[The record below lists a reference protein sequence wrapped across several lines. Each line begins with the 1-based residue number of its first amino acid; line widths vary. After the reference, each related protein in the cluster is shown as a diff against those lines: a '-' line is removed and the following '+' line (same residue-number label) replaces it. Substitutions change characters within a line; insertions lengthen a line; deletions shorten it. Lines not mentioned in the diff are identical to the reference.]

1 MTDPIP
7 IALITP
13 GIRIREI
20 DEKTVEGLM
29 ASINEVG
36 LLHPIIVRPFIVVT
50 DGRAKP
56 GYILVAG
63 LHRLEAMKRRGAT
76 HIPATVVEVSD
87 LLATI
92 AECDENLCGSN
103 LSPAER
109 ALFTRRRKDAYEAL
123 HPETKAGQSQAVG
136 MNSSLGHNVGAK
148 FAPTFTADTAAKTGM
163 KPRAVE
169 LDAERGRKVAEPILQ
184 EIAGTDL
191 DKGVVLDR
199 LKKAKDQKAELETIR
214 KERKTKPVKPAPAP
228 LNDIETE
235 EQWLTAIMRV
245 WNLGAPQWRERFL
258 ETVDTPVFD
267 RSNAA

>member
-123 HPETKAGQSQAVG
+123 HPETA
-136 MNSSLGHNVGAK
+136 HGAIGK
-148 FAPTFTADTAAKTGM
+148 GREKSRKVCDSIQDRFTVDTAAKTG
-163 KPRAVE
+163 KHERTIQ
-169 LDAERGRKVAEPILQ
+169 LDAERGGKVAEPILQ

-245 WNLGAPQWRERFL
+245 WNRGAPQWRERFL